1 MVKILRSRRHR
12 WRGVPLGGPLQRGC
26 KFCFAAHDG
35 KAKTHEIAAWLRP
48 EIVLAGGKLLH
59 RHLTEH
65 TPSAGD
71 SAPSYGRALQSCGKA
86 RE

>member
-1 MVKILRSRRHR
+1 MT
-12 WRGVPLGGPLQRGC
+12 
-26 KFCFAAHDG
+26 A
-35 KAKTHEIAAWLRP
+35 RP

-71 SAPSYGRALQSCGKA
+71 SAPSYGRALQNCGKA